1 MKEAPQWHQQHLL
14 SPLDR
19 VAQLP
24 KPSSELSKQRW
35 ARLERRSST
44 LLLMAV
50 QELQREELISSKQLT
65 VLSIICRLLV
75 IYQPGGL
82 AEKALILRS
91 LELPAEAV
99 NLSEAVQ

>member
-1 MKEAPQWHQQHLL
+1 
-14 SPLDR
+14 
-19 VAQLP
+19 
-24 KPSSELSKQRW
+24 
-35 ARLERRSST
+35 LERRSST

>member
-1 MKEAPQWHQQHLL
+1 
-14 SPLDR
+14 
-19 VAQLP
+19 
-24 KPSSELSKQRW
+24 
-35 ARLERRSST
+35 
-44 LLLMAV
+44 MAV

-65 VLSIICRLLV
+65 VLSIICHLLV

-99 NLSEAVQ
+99 NLSEAVQRLRRWSDLSFRIRLEKGQLYKVIQHLLPLL